1 MTQWWEWHPIT
12 FAIFYCL
19 KASHRSCL
27 HSRRG
32 DYTKVWTPGVGD
44 HGGGHTKSLSSQ
56 SFQRKHVHSN
66 QNPRQDGMST
76 LHEGTNA
83 TGRSRGL
90 PTRHSRPKRAKW
102 PDTALSSSL
111 EGKLPWRFLPC
122 KMSTCCL
129 GFFSTPISYDDT
141 WPTVGVEQTPVPQ
154 RKGCRNKHMRTLL
167 WESHDAH

>member
-19 KASHRSCL
+19 KASHRSCP
-27 HSRRG
+27 HSRRE

-90 PTRHSRPKRAKW
+90 PTRHSRPKRARW
-102 PDTALSSSL
+102 PDTLHWAAHWKVNCPGDSSPAKWVHVVWGSFQL
-111 EGKLPWRFLPC
+111 QYP
-122 KMSTCCL
+122 MM
-129 GFFSTPISYDDT
+129 TPG
-141 WPTVGVEQTPVPQ
+141 PLQVL
-154 RKGCRNKHMRTLL
+154 NKHLSTEEGMQ
-167 WESHDAH
+167 E